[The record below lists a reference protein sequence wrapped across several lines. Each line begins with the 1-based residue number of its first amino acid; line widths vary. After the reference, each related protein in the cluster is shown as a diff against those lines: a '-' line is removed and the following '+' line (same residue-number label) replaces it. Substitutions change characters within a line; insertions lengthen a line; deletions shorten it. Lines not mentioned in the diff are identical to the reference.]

1 MPDKLTDEQI
11 VKALNTALG
20 MEHISVYC
28 ANIKKEV
35 HTVKVL
41 DIIDLI
47 NRLQAEN
54 ERLRKALAVDDYIL
68 KEIVY
73 DEKTYTFV
81 TNDVSERLKIKT
93 ESYTAFAES
102 LKKDFDNPNIQ
113 KYGLDF
119 VKFLKKLVDNKLQ
132 EMKGND

>member
-1 MPDKLTDEQI
+1 MRNGSELF
-11 VKALNTALG
+11 
-20 MEHISVYC
+20 
-28 ANIKKEV
+28 
-35 HTVKVL
+35 
-41 DIIDLI
+41 
-47 NRLQAEN
+47 
-54 ERLRKALAVDDYIL
+54 
-68 KEIVY
+68 KEIQ
-73 DEKTYTFV
+73 TA
-81 TNDVSERLKIKT
+81 KT